1 MKRIA
6 RQCGFTLIEVLAAA
20 VILSAALSVVIGSIA
35 HSINASQDVEF
46 KTRASE
52 LCSEMLDRA
61 AVGEFGKMPAEGVEV
76 FPRVEFNW
84 QITSQ
89 AVENISEQESVLTC
103 DVTWSSKNKTRSVS
117 MQRRVLVL
125 QQEPNR

>member
-1 MKRIA
+1 MKRTA
-6 RQCGFTLIEVLAAA
+6 RQRGFTLIEVLAAA
-20 VILSAALSVVIGSIA
+20 VILSAALSIVIGSIA
-35 HSINASQDVEF
+35 HSINASQDIEF

-84 QITSQ
+84 QITSKT
-89 AVENISEQESVLTC
+89 AENASQQESVLTC
-103 DVTWSSKNKTRSVS
+103 EVTWNSKNKTRSVS
-117 MQRRVLVL
+117 MQRKVLVS
-125 QQEPNR
+125 QQEPN